1 MLNMDKKD
9 LDRSVLENLVRQII
23 VEQLGGAKQENA
35 LDYIRNKDASGVI
48 SVKVPTVKVDQS
60 NRLDT
65 GNITDEVYTKDLF
78 TLEES
83 PRLGCGVMVMKETTF
98 DWTLN
103 YDEIDYVIEGHL
115 DIVINGNKVSADPGE
130 LILIPKGSSIKFSVP
145 NYARFIYVTY
155 PADWATQ
162 S

>member
-1 MLNMDKKD
+1 MDISTLDKD
-9 LDRSVLENLVRQII
+9 ILEVLVRQII
-23 VEQLGGAKQENA
+23 EEN
-35 LDYIRNKDASGVI
+35 LNGSKNSIDFNRNKDISGI
-48 SVKVPTVKVDQS
+48 TSIKLPKVKVDES

-65 GNITDEVYTKDLF
+65 GNPNDIVYTKDLF

-83 PRLGCGVMVMKETTF
+83 PRLGCGIMEMKETTF

-103 YDEIDYVIEGHL
+103 YDEVDYIIEGTL
-115 DIVINGNKVSADPGE
+115 DILIDGRKITASEGE

-155 PADWATQ
+155 PADWESQ
-162 S
+162 K

>member
-1 MLNMDKKD
+1 MDKKD
-9 LDRSVLENLVRQII
+9 LDRSVLENLVRKII
-23 VEQLGGAKQENA
+23 AEQLGGGLEGKSV
-35 LDYIRNKDASGVI
+35 DYVRHRDSSGVM

-65 GNITDEVYTKDLF
+65 GSVTDEVYTKDLF

-115 DIVINGNKVSADPGE
+115 DIIINGNTVSADPGE
-130 LILIPKGSSIKFSVP
+130 LILIPKGSKIKFSVP

-155 PADWATQ
+155 PADWASQ
-162 S
+162 A

>member
-1 MLNMDKKD
+1 MENIDKS
-9 LDRSVLENLVRQII
+9 LLEKLVRQII
-23 VEQLGGAKQENA
+23 EEKIAGASN
-35 LDYIRNKDASGVI
+35 DSVDFVRNKDASGVI
-48 SVKVPTVKVDQS
+48 SVKLPTVRVDES

-65 GNITDEVYTKDLF
+65 GNSSDVVYTKDLF

-83 PRLGCGVMVMKETTF
+83 RRLGCGVMEMKETTF

-115 DIVINGNKVSADPGE
+115 DIVVDGRLVSADAGE
-130 LILIPKGSSIKFSVP
+130 LILIPKGSKIKFSVP

-155 PADWATQ
+155 PADWASQ
-162 S
+162 ND

>member
-1 MLNMDKKD
+1 MDISTLDKD
-9 LDRSVLENLVRQII
+9 ILEVLVRQII
-23 VEQLGGAKQENA
+23 EEN
-35 LDYIRNKDASGVI
+35 LNGSKNGVDFNKNKDISGI
-48 SVKVPTVKVDQS
+48 TSIKLPKVKVDES

-65 GNITDEVYTKDLF
+65 GNPNDVVYTKDLF

-83 PRLGCGVMVMKETTF
+83 PRLGCGIMEMKETTF

-103 YDEIDYVIEGHL
+103 YDEVDYIIEGTL
-115 DIVINGNKVSADPGE
+115 DILIDGRKVTASEGE

-155 PADWATQ
+155 PADWESQ
-162 S
+162 K

>member
-83 PRLGCGVMVMKETTF
+83 PRLGAGIMVMKETTF

-103 YDEIDYVIEGHL
+103 YDEIDYIIEGHL
-115 DIVINGNKVSADPGE
+115 DIIIDGRKVSADAGE
-130 LILIPKGSSIKFSVP
+130 IILIPKGSKIQFSVP
-145 NYARFIYVTY
+145 NYARFMYVTY
-155 PADWATQ
+155 PADWASQ
-162 S
+162 A